1 MILVFGSFI
10 LGGDRVIK
18 EFGLGL
24 AAGIFMDAFLIRMAI
39 VPALMFLFGKAN
51 WWFPGWLDRILPH
64 LSVDPELPATRARTT
79 PTDPPEP
86 VGTRPVQG
94 LPPPDPGTALD
105 SRSELAQRNY
115 IEHRGKHMSDFVM
128 TIGGDTV
135 PAAESFGV
143 VNPAN
148 GEVFAHAPEC
158 SRQQLD
164 AAFDAASKAQRDWKS
179 DEDAAA
185 GQTLLKMADV
195 LLASAAEL
203 APVLTAEQGKPL
215 GDANIEVFAA
225 AIWCQ
230 YFANLETPPQV
241 IQDDAEARVEVV
253 RRPVGVVAA
262 ITPWNFPLTLAFWKI
277 APALLAGN
285 TLVLKPSPF
294 TPLTTLK
301 VVEILRDVMP
311 PGVVNVVSGGDE
323 LGAWMTGHPVPRKVS
338 FTGSI
343 ETGKKVAMSAAPDLK
358 RVTLELGGNDPAI
371 VLDDADPAVV
381 GKAIFAGA
389 FNNNGQVCSA
399 IKRVYVPESLY
410 DQVVEVLAAQAAA
423 VKVGEGTEPDSKLGP
438 INNEPQYERVKELVG
453 DALSHG
459 ATAATGGNAMDRP
472 GYFFE
477 PTILTGL
484 SDGTRIVDEEQ
495 FGPALPV
502 ISYRDVDDVVERANA
517 THFGLSGS
525 VWGTDSDRAAEVAG
539 QLECGTAWVNTHLAL
554 APQQP
559 FGGFKWSGIGVE
571 NGPWG
576 LAEFSEIQAVYRS
589 KGTDG
594 LNLNTGGLV
603 S

>member
-1 MILVFGSFI
+1 
-10 LGGDRVIK
+10 
-18 EFGLGL
+18 
-24 AAGIFMDAFLIRMAI
+24 
-39 VPALMFLFGKAN
+39 
-51 WWFPGWLDRILPH
+51 
-64 LSVDPELPATRARTT
+64 
-79 PTDPPEP
+79 
-86 VGTRPVQG
+86 
-94 LPPPDPGTALD
+94 
-105 SRSELAQRNY
+105 
-115 IEHRGKHMSDFVM
+115 MSDFVM

-135 PAAESFGV
+135 PAADSFGV
-143 VNPAN
+143 INPAN
-148 GEVFAHAPEC
+148 GDVFAHAPDCTRE
-158 SRQQLD
+158 QLD
-164 AAFDAASKAQRDWKS
+164 AAFDSAAKAQRDWKL
-179 DEDAAA
+179 DEAVRRD
-185 GQTLLKMADV
+185 TLLKVADA
-195 LLASAAEL
+195 LFASAAEL
-203 APVLTAEQGKPL
+203 APILTAEQGKPL
-215 GDANIEVFAA
+215 AEANVEVFAS

-241 IQDDAEARVEVV
+241 IQDDDEARVEVV

-294 TPLTTLK
+294 TPLSTLK
-301 VVEILRDVMP
+301 TVELLRGVIP

-323 LGAWMTGHPVPRKVS
+323 LGAWMTSHPVPRKVS

-343 ETGKKVAMSAAPDLK
+343 ETGKKVAMAAAPDLK

-399 IKRVYVPESLY
+399 IKRVYVPEALY
-410 DQVVEVLAAQAAA
+410 DQVVEVLADQAGK

-438 INNEPQYERVKELVG
+438 INNAPQFERVKELVG

-459 ATAATGGNAMDRP
+459 ASAVTGGKAMDRP

-477 PTILTGL
+477 PTILTDL
-484 SDGTRIVDEEQ
+484 TDGTRIVDEEQ

-502 ISYRDVDDVVERANA
+502 ISYRDVDDVVARANA

-525 VWGTDSDRAAEVAG
+525 VWGADADRAADVAN

-559 FGGFKWSGIGVE
+559 FGGVKWSGIGVE

-576 LAEFSEIQAVYRS
+576 LAEFSEIQVVHRS
-589 KGTDG
+589 KSADG